1 MMVDTPMDCNSNVLP
16 RSRSFLEEINEVNQ
30 YKIAEFENKIQN
42 YEYQLA
48 KLNKTLQ
55 ELYNIFLKIKSINL
69 LPFLEIK

>member
-1 MMVDTPMDCNSNVLP
+1 MVDTPMDCNSNVLP

>member
-1 MMVDTPMDCNSNVLP
+1 MVDTPMDCNSNVLP

-69 LPFLEIK
+69 IPFLEIK

>member
-1 MMVDTPMDCNSNVLP
+1 MVDTPMDCNSNVLP

-48 KLNKTLQ
+48 KLNKTLH